1 MKYLNMLRKTLLFNY
16 TVNKLIQSPDKIE
29 IRWGIILP
37 VIFLIGISFI
47 TLKHTSADMP
57 FFSSTFIKQFIWFGL
72 GCMVFIAAQ
81 WLRIQFFHEYAYH
94 LYGLLVLLIGLTYF
108 MPVIG
113 GSQRWLLLGPISFQP
128 SEIGKL
134 FLVFAIARVLAD
146 QTENMNEIKIIFIV
160 LVTAVI
166 PALLVFKQPD
176 FGTAIVYGFIVFPML
191 YWSGVRSF
199 YLFSMLAPVISI
211 ISAFNLSIFSAWM
224 GILIIIIY
232 FSQPKIVIGAAH
244 FLINIGCGII
254 SPFIWNNLLF
264 HHQKERILTLLNPM
278 RDPQGAGYQVI
289 QSIIAIGSG
298 GLWGKGV
305 GEGTQTQLRY
315 LPVRDTDFIISVIG
329 EELGLLGITI
339 ILAAFFFML
348 YWIITY
354 AGIISNRFSSLTLI
368 GFASIIFIHL
378 TVNFGMTVGLLP
390 VTGLPAPFLSYGGSF
405 LLTCMFI
412 LALSNN
418 IINHHI

>member
-1 MKYLNMLRKTLLFNY
+1 M
-16 TVNKLIQSPDKIE
+16 
-29 IRWGIILP
+29 
-37 VIFLIGISFI
+37 
-47 TLKHTSADMP
+47 
-57 FFSSTFIKQFIWFGL
+57 
-72 GCMVFIAAQ
+72 
-81 WLRIQFFHEYAYH
+81 
-94 LYGLLVLLIGLTYF
+94 
-108 MPVIG
+108 
-113 GSQRWLLLGPISFQP
+113 
-128 SEIGKL
+128 
-134 FLVFAIARVLAD
+134 
-146 QTENMNEIKIIFIV
+146 
-160 LVTAVI
+160 
-166 PALLVFKQPD
+166 
-176 FGTAIVYGFIVFPML
+176 
-191 YWSGVRSF
+191 
-199 YLFSMLAPVISI
+199 
-211 ISAFNLSIFSAWM
+211 
-224 GILIIIIY
+224 
-232 FSQPKIVIGAAH
+232 
-244 FLINIGCGII
+244 
-254 SPFIWNNLLF
+254 
-264 HHQKERILTLLNPM
+264 LLNPM
-278 RDPQGAGYQVI
+278 LDPQGAGYQVI

-348 YWIITY
+348 YWIIAY